1 MMNVNIYDTELF
13 PYLEGE
19 ALVGLT
25 LKLTIRSLQM
35 EEMSTHGGKKET
47 KPVLYFNENKK
58 GFVMN
63 KTNAKIIAIL
73 YGPET
78 GGWEGKQ
85 ITLYTEQVRAFGE
98 THNALRVMPA
108 KQGVDQVKENWLD
121 LSPSKGQ
128 FFKRVLDDLNLAVDV
143 AAQML
148 KAEGFTNG
156 YDPTLAP
163 DMWKALLNAPMPQ
176 AQAERS
182 GMDELALINPPM
194 PQSEADQSAM
204 DEVEAEEEAQAMID
218 DGLVEPNGPRI
229 EFKYLND

>member
-19 ALVGLT
+19 ALVGST
-25 LKLTIRSLQM
+25 LKLTIRDLKM
-35 EEMSTHGGKKET
+35 EEMVAHGGKKET

-73 YGPET
+73 YGPDT

-85 ITLYTEQVRAFGE
+85 IILYTEQVRAFGE

-108 KQGVDQVKENWLD
+108 KQGMDQVENWLD

-128 FFKRVLDDLNLAVDV
+128 FFKRVLDDLGLTPDG
-143 AAQML
+143 AANML

-163 DMWKALLNAPMPQ
+163 DMWKALLNAPMPR
-176 AQAERS
+176 AEA
-182 GMDELALINPPM
+182 E
-194 PQSEADQSAM
+194 QSAM
-204 DEVEAEEEAQAMID
+204 DEVEAEEGDQKMID
-218 DGLVEPNGPRI
+218 GG
-229 EFKYLND
+229 